1 MSLEWKIDM
10 SAFVYLK
17 FPYGINVECELGGTE
32 TEQKNQ
38 LGKQNFLILKKILAT
53 ENNAVH
59 WGNGNGK
66 LGSFIVGKLGS

>member
-10 SAFVYLK
+10 SGFVYLK

-32 TEQKNQ
+32 TERRNQ
-38 LGKQNFLILKKILAT
+38 LGKQNFLIKKKILAT

-59 WGNGNGK
+59 WDNGNGK